1 MVELLLSLPHVSKLY
16 PLSYFL
22 FISSS
27 FCWTVPFHNIF
38 GPPAPPRVQNF
49 PDIEYDELIR
59 QDGFLRERLDSI
71 GLSVLDV
78 PGNGECLFA
87 SSSEQTSGEDY
98 VSPEE
103 LRRRVCDELDNN
115 RGLYQQFDTPGES
128 NYFDDYDHRVQEMRK
143 KGTYGE
149 NEELVAISKVLG
161 RTIHVYLYRF
171 HEGVDDHY
179 ILPITHPSL
188 SEEDCRHR
196 PVVKLSRHLDIHYN
210 IVEPKDGIIFRKRTA
225 IVRLSM
231 IRESRIT
238 VNEITGNGLESIV
251 RLPDTALSDIFSYLG
266 PNDMIRFSLSNPS
279 SLYGI
284 GCQAANQQIKII
296 TQNYNYLLDQMPHE
310 FHRKSW
316 SACGTYQQVIA
327 NLPTYRAR
335 FDQVVG
341 DVQLSPSNPCQLVR
355 NCTVREKYS
364 NPGLYT
370 SCPPTRTGGFA
381 VCNRIMSEGTNRIVF
396 DCEEGFKF
404 NQHVGITRPWGYSPR
419 FTSYTDC
426 LSPSPL
432 DDTFVGNTF
441 PVYWRH
447 PHYNA
452 AMFCFVQPNVG
463 RVRQR
468 DRTYPDIVTEET
480 VLVPRSRS
488 GRGERYT
495 KIILE
500 LDFSEGANCGKLR
513 LLLDHDG
520 NRKVTLA
527 RRLRGPYVWTA
538 MIGKQP
544 SMFGEH
550 PAECTNLAG
559 LRFDGDSERICWAR
573 SSRQYVKLEDRYHLP
588 GEKFLFK
595 QSGITISDY
604 TELIAQQ
611 ERQQEENILPENNN
625 DNVPDIIL
633 TLNDGNDPVLNDDND
648 ENDSVVNDEN
658 DPVVNDDNED
668 NDLVLN
674 DDNEDNDPV
683 LNDENNPVVNEDND
697 PVLNNENNPVVNDD
711 NDPVLNDDDNE
722 HIHNDEEE
730 DTNGFWPEG
739 PVVNEDGDVNDN
751 WIAPWI
757 AAVRRANEDG
767 DQEGELPPV
776 EETREEGEQEPPEG
790 EYV

>member
-1 MVELLLSLPHVSKLY
+1 MEITKYRILELLLSLLHVSKLY
-16 PLSYFL
+16 PLSFFL
-22 FISSS
+22 SSS

-38 GPPAPPRVQNF
+38 GSFLDIFGSPAPPQVPERPPQVPNF

-59 QDGFLRERLDSI
+59 QDGFFRERLDSI
-71 GLSVLDV
+71 GLSVVEV

-87 SSSEQTSGEDY
+87 ASSEQTSGQDY

-103 LRRRVCDELDNN
+103 LRRRVCDELENN
-115 RGLYQQFDTPGES
+115 RQLYQQFDTPGES
-128 NYFDDYDHRVQEMRK
+128 NYFNDYDHRVQEMRK

-149 NEELVAISKVLG
+149 NEELVALSKVLG
-161 RTIHVYLYRF
+161 RTIDVYLYRF
-171 HEGVDDHY
+171 HEGADDHY
-179 ILPITHPSL
+179 VLPITHPSL
-188 SEEDCRHR
+188 SEEDCRRR
-196 PVVKLSRHLDIHYN
+196 PKVKLSRHLDNHFN
-210 IVEPKDGIIFRKRTA
+210 IVEQKDGIISRKRRA

-238 VNEITGNGLESIV
+238 VKEITGNCLESIT
-251 RLPDTALSDIFSYLG
+251 RLPDTALGDIFSYLG

-284 GCQAANQQIKII
+284 GCQAANQQINII

-316 SACGTYQQVIA
+316 SACGTYQQLIA
-327 NLPTYRAR
+327 NLPNYRAR

-441 PVYWRH
+441 PVYWRA
-447 PHYNA
+447 PNINA

-463 RVRQR
+463 LVRQR
-468 DRTYPDIVTEET
+468 DRTYPDIVTEAT
-480 VLVPRSRS
+480 IIVPRSRVS
-488 GRGERYT
+488 RGERFT

-500 LDFSEGANCGKLR
+500 LDFSEGANSGKLR

-544 SMFGEH
+544 SMFGE
-550 PAECTNLAG
+550 PTAECTNLAG

-573 SSRQYVKLEDRYHLP
+573 SSRRRYVQLEDRYHLP

-604 TELIAQQ
+604 TEVIAQQ
-611 ERQQEENILPENNN
+611 ERQQEENILPENN
-625 DNVPDIIL
+625 DNVDPVLNDDNDPV
-633 TLNDGNDPVLNDDND
+633 LNDGNDPVLNDDNED
-648 ENDSVVNDEN
+648 NDPTILNDDNVNDPVVNDEN
-658 DPVVNDDNED
+658 DPFINDDNDNDPVVNDDDNEHIP
-668 NDLVLN
+668 NDEEEDRGQGNDPVLN
-674 DDNEDNDPV
+674 DDNEDNDPI
-683 LNDENNPVVNEDND
+683 LNDDNDND
-697 PVLNNENNPVVNDD
+697 PVINP
-711 NDPVLNDDDNE
+711 
-722 HIHNDEEE
+722 
-730 DTNGFWPEG
+730 
-739 PVVNEDGDVNDN
+739 
-751 WIAPWI
+751 
-757 AAVRRANEDG
+757 RANEDG

-776 EETREEGEQEPPEG
+776 EETQEEGEQEPPEG